1 MTVYQRVEVDERK
14 IAAGLARAR
23 KAFARDVV
31 RIRFNLGEDWTGDPA
46 VYIRVVL
53 TDEASEEEYLYDV
66 APRVRSKVRSE
77 IKVEEIGLHPYISFR
92 SQSETVQ
99 YKDACGIDPFHFR
112 TTCSIR
118 HRLLP

>member
-1 MTVYQRVEVDERK
+1 MNVTVFQRVPVDERK
-14 IAAGLARAR
+14 TAAGIAKAR

-53 TDEASEEEYLYDV
+53 TDEAGKEEHLYDV
-66 APRVRSKVRSE
+66 AQRVRRKVRGE

-99 YKDACGIDPFHFR
+99 YEDPAWN
-112 TTCSIR
+112 
-118 HRLLP
+118 